1 MAVFLKT
8 DVEFDYEDYGRE
20 WEEKIEQLKF
30 LCSTFEGSCPGDRN
44 FGLPPDILDGISEG
58 QQTDYVM
65 AVTEKMET
73 YIPSLELVDVEFNAS
88 EDGMVSVVL
97 YIEPSDEEDNEEGD
111 V

>member
-1 MAVFLKT
+1 
-8 DVEFDYEDYGRE
+8 
-20 WEEKIEQLKF
+20 
-30 LCSTFEGSCPGDRN
+30 
-44 FGLPPDILDGISEG
+44 
-58 QQTDYVM
+58 
-65 AVTEKMET
+65 MEI